1 MGMVS
6 VSGTGNVQV
15 NQALAVGLYTSSE
28 SVLVAP
34 DGACVCVGGG
44 GVEIRQ
50 NAPFCLVSRTD

>member
-34 DGACVCVGGG
+34 DGACVWGGRDKTQC
-44 GVEIRQ
+44 GVLSLGQ
-50 NAPFCLVSRTD
+50 DWPGP